1 MLINNC
7 DFQYTVLQYKK
18 KKNIKTD
25 IEMSLKEKIKQIK
38 KELYLKKMG
47 KEKLAT
53 VLLAASSLS
62 VPSMASENQPQE
74 NITQHQTN
82 LQSQDEPIE
91 FYTKTI
97 ALADDDIANY
107 LVMGQNSHTNK
118 KAFFHPSIN
127 QGKGGFIIYQYSI
140 TDKQAFNYA
149 RTNNPHNTDNQI
161 SYDDALKQLNLA
173 LNNYNLEHNEIK
185 NLTDVKTLFSSLNEG
200 SRKDK
205 KLLSQMLNNPS
216 ILTLQQA
223 SQTQEALKQR
233 NQELLS
239 PSTIFHEF
247 GHQQRHDIIA
257 SVLNG
262 ENIVQPQNMFKLQ
275 MIDELIAWVDEKS
288 PKEGLSSALEQF
300 SAVSADYT
308 NEYNSKGLHQ
318 TIHNQAYK
326 TLFAQALTSTYD
338 TNKPVYDEINDSYI
352 EYTQQ
357 DERIMRNFCGN
368 QKYFVFSPLR
378 KTDQQTQF
386 TASDGKQY
394 LYNILYSVQ
403 TNQPILNEAKQY
415 IHTQYIA
422 SADNYGF
429 IKRAALT
436 KDEQQTYSTQTMD
449 ENFQKLENQLLSK
462 YDENTQQILKNYI
475 NNLQIPDDLKN
486 YQLSSEE
493 IKQYRE
499 EQDISSEYFQNLLKK
514 HYEMRPGIIDN
525 TLQKYTYSPQHGI
538 QKSNTLDWA
547 QIIHQNIK
555 GISNR

>member
-1 MLINNC
+1 
-7 DFQYTVLQYKK
+7 
-18 KKNIKTD
+18 
-25 IEMSLKEKIKQIK
+25 MSLKEKIKQIK

-62 VPSMASENQPQE
+62 VPSMASENQPQD

-97 ALADDDIANY
+97 ALADEDIAKY

-127 QGKGGFIIYQYSI
+127 HRKNGIIIFQYSI

-149 RTNNPHNTDNQI
+149 QKHNSDYANKQFTYNE
-161 SYDDALKQLNLA
+161 ALQQLNQTLKD
-173 LNNYNLEHNEIK
+173 YDIEYNEIN
-185 NLTDVKTLFSSLNEG
+185 NLTNANTLFSSLQKG

-205 KLLSQMLNNPS
+205 KILSQISNNYC
-216 ILTLQQA
+216 ILLLQQA
-223 SQTQEALKQR
+223 CLTQEALKQR
-233 NQELLS
+233 NRELLS
-239 PSTIFHEF
+239 PATIMHEF

-262 ENIVQPQNMFKLQ
+262 TNIIQPQNIFKLQ
-275 MIDELIAWVDEKS
+275 MLDEIIAWVDEIA
-288 PKEGLSSALEQF
+288 PKEGLSAALEQF
-300 SAVSADYT
+300 SAVVADYT
-308 NEYNSKGLHQ
+308 REYNNQGLHQ
-318 TIHNQAYK
+318 TINNQAYQI
-326 TLFAQALTSTYD
+326 LFAKSLTSKYTPNKTIYD
-338 TNKPVYDEINDSYI
+338 KVNESYI

-357 DERIMRNFCGN
+357 DERIIQNFCGN
-368 QKYFVFSPLR
+368 QKYYTFSHFQR
-378 KTDQQTQF
+378 SNKQTQF

-429 IKRAALT
+429 IKREALT
-436 KDEQQTYSTQTMD
+436 KEEQQTYSTQTMD

-475 NNLQIPDDLKN
+475 NNLQIPDELKN
-486 YQLSSEE
+486 YQISAEE
-493 IKQYRE
+493 IKQYRN
-499 EQDISSEYFQNLLKK
+499 EQNISSEYFQNLLKK
-514 HYEMRPGIIDN
+514 QYEMRPGIVDN
-525 TLQKYTYSPQHGI
+525 SLQKYTYSPQHGI
-538 QKSNTLDWA
+538 QKSKTLDWVQIMNQGA
-547 QIIHQNIK
+547 QSK
-555 GISNR
+555 L